1 MQAEFRRRVYAM
13 VASIPRGCVVSY
25 GQLAAW
31 AGYPQRSRQVG
42 QALAQAPV
50 ELPWHRVVN
59 ARGCIRTHPPERQ
72 ISVLQAE
79 GVVVV
84 GQRVDLKVFG
94 WQVSPLHFAD
104 L

>member
-1 MQAEFRRRVYAM
+1 MPADFRQRVYAM

-31 AGYPQRSRQVG
+31 AGYPRRSRQVG
-42 QALAQAPV
+42 RALAQAPA

-59 ARGCIRTHPPERQ
+59 ARGCIRTQPPERQ
-72 ISVLQAE
+72 IAALQAE

-84 GQRVDLKVFG
+84 GQRVDMKAFG
-94 WQVSPLHFAD
+94 WQVSPLSFAD